1 MRLVQILLG
10 DLLIALG
17 YTRPL
22 LVAQLIWVIAL
33 VPAMV
38 VGVRLGGMV
47 GAAWA
52 HIVVGVLVVL
62 PSYVVVLRRR
72 VHIRGGW
79 VRTTFLQPTLSSVL
93 AGLAAWGVSMV
104 IDNQWVTLLVGSAVA
119 LSVYLVTSLRW
130 LREFMSWVRVRYDG

>member
-1 MRLVQILLG
+1 M
-10 DLLIALG
+10 
-17 YTRPL
+17 
-22 LVAQLIWVIAL
+22 
-33 VPAMV
+33 
-38 VGVRLGGMV
+38 
-47 GAAWA
+47 
-52 HIVVGVLVVL
+52 
-62 PSYVVVLRRR
+62 VVLRRR